1 MKTEFTPT
9 SLRTYKICPYR
20 FYLAY
25 IIGLKPSPTIEEEP
39 GPKTWGIIIHETLK
53 LLYKEY
59 YPEGYTKSGLQ
70 EVKRRLFSIF
80 ENQFKKRVPYPMP
93 SNKFDIEIYKQRL
106 STFLHKEIERFDK
119 GFIPFI
125 EEISTS
131 YEIMLNG
138 IGKITLTGRPDRID
152 IRKSEY
158 YIIDYK
164 TGTKPDARYYKLEED
179 FREFELPLYA
189 LIFTK
194 GDYKKIGGLIYYYWD
209 KSEFKYKDIY
219 EENYIENFYADIL
232 IPTIK
237 EMSHPD
243 IPFKRT
249 DDLRNCRN
257 CEFIDY
263 CARR

>member
-1 MKTEFTPT
+1 
-9 SLRTYKICPYR
+9 
-20 FYLAY
+20 
-25 IIGLKPSPTIEEEP
+25 
-39 GPKTWGIIIHETLK
+39 
-53 LLYKEY
+53 
-59 YPEGYTKSGLQ
+59 
-70 EVKRRLFSIF
+70 V
-80 ENQFKKRVPYPMP
+80 
-93 SNKFDIEIYKQRL
+93 
-106 STFLHKEIERFDK
+106 
-119 GFIPFI
+119 
-125 EEISTS
+125 
-131 YEIMLNG
+131 LNG
-138 IGKITLTGRPDRID
+138 IGKITLTGCPDRID

-164 TGTKPDARYYKLEED
+164 TGTKPDARYYKLSED

-237 EMSHPD
+237 EISRPD
-243 IPFKRT
+243 ISFKRT